1 MGILRHPSHP
11 EAGELHDVTTSSGRD
26 PTRRLENLGMN
37 KRLKRRLVGQ
47 PLATE
52 DEQHQRLGIPTALA
66 VFASDAISST
76 AYASQEILIVLIPVA
91 GLSIALNQLVPIS
104 IIVMVLLVL
113 VITSYRQTIFA
124 YPNGG
129 GSYVVSRENLGETPS
144 LIAGA
149 SLLVD
154 YILTVAVS
162 VSAGVAAITSAFP
175 ALRPERVEICLGFI
189 AIMTIANLRGLKES
203 GRLFAGPTYVYVLAL
218 FALISYGLFR
228 LATGSLE
235 PLAPNTEALEELT
248 HGNELTGLTVLIFLR
263 AFSSGAVALTGV
275 EAISNGVPAFKKPES
290 KHAATTLLLMGTIL
304 GTFFFGI
311 SVLAHRLRPTP
322 SESETLLSIMGREVF
337 NGETLPYYILQFS
350 TFAILILAAN
360 TAFADFPR
368 VTSILAQDGYLPAQL
383 KNRGDRLVFSNGIL
397 ALAAVAAL
405 LIVAFSG
412 DTSKLIPLYA
422 VGVFAGF
429 TLSQMGMVRHHQRL
443 REPSWKRGVV
453 VNAIGAVATFI
464 VLIVVVVSKFAIGAW
479 IPVVLIPIIVYM
491 FRRIKRHYN
500 EVRRALKVEPG
511 DHIPR
516 HSHTVVILVGSVNLG
531 VLKAVAYARSMRPD
545 RLVAISVVTS
555 AEEETAVV
563 DAWEKFELPVE
574 LRTVFS
580 PFRDLTG
587 PVMQLIDELDDER
600 PDDVVTVVI
609 PEFVVEHWWD
619 QALHNQSAMM
629 IKNKLRQRPNTA
641 ILSVPIQI
649 GDLNQIE
656 STNEVP

>member
-1 MGILRHPSHP
+1 MSRGF
-11 EAGELHDVTTSSGRD
+11 
-26 PTRRLENLGMN
+26 
-37 KRLKRRLVGQ
+37 KRRIVGT

-76 AYASQEILIVLIPVA
+76 AYASQEILLVLIPVA
-91 GLSIALNQLVPIS
+91 GLSIALDQLIPIS

-124 YPNGG
+124 YPGGG

-144 LIAGA
+144 LVAGA

-175 ALRPERVEICLGFI
+175 ALRPERVEICLAFI
-189 AIMTIANLRGLKES
+189 AIMTMANLRGMKES
-203 GRLFAGPTYVYVLAL
+203 GRLFAGPTYVYIVSLGL
-218 FALISYGLFR
+218 LILVGLFR
-228 LATGSLE
+228 LSTGGLDQM
-235 PLAPNTEALEELT
+235 APDTEAVNELT
-248 HGNELTGLTVLIFLR
+248 GGSALTGLTVLIFLR
-263 AFSSGAVALTGV
+263 AFSSGAVALTGI

-290 KHAATTLLLMGTIL
+290 KHAATTLVLMGTIL
-304 GTFFFGI
+304 ASFFFGI
-311 SVLAHRLRPTP
+311 SLLASRLRPTP
-322 SESETLLSIMGREVF
+322 NESETLLSIMGREVF
-337 NGETLPYYILQFS
+337 SGETIPYYLLQFS

-368 VTSILAQDGYLPAQL
+368 VGSILAADGFLPAQL
-383 KNRGDRLVFSNGIL
+383 KNRGDRLVFSNGIIT
-397 ALAAVAAL
+397 LAAVASL
-405 LIVAFSG
+405 LIVVFSG

-422 VGVFAGF
+422 VGVFCGF
-429 TLSQMGMVRHHQRL
+429 TLSQIGMVRHHQKI
-443 REPSWKRGVV
+443 REPGWKRGA
-453 VNAIGAVATFI
+453 AINTVGAIATFV
-464 VLIVVVVSKFAIGAW
+464 VLIVVLVSKFTIGAW
-479 IPVVLIPIIVYM
+479 IPAVLIPIIVYG
-491 FRRIKRHYN
+491 FRRIKRHYDA
-500 EVRRALKVEPG
+500 VRSALRVEPT
-511 DHIPR
+511 DHVPR

-563 DAWEKFELPVE
+563 DAWERFELPVE
-574 LRTVFS
+574 LRTIFS

-587 PVMQLIDELDDER
+587 PVMALIDELDDER

-619 QALHNQSAMM
+619 QALHNQSALM
-629 IKNKLRQRPNTA
+629 IKSKLRQRPNTA
-641 ILSVPIQI
+641 ILSVPIQV
-649 GDLNQIE
+649 GDLTKVA
-656 STNEVP
+656 STKEVP

>member
-1 MGILRHPSHP
+1 MIGQF
-11 EAGELHDVTTSSGRD
+11 
-26 PTRRLENLGMN
+26 
-37 KRLKRRLVGQ
+37 KRRLVGS
-47 PLATE
+47 PLASE

-91 GLSIALNQLVPIS
+91 GLSIALNQLIPIS
-104 IIVMVLLVL
+104 IIVMVLLLL

-144 LIAGA
+144 LVAGA

-189 AIMTIANLRGLKES
+189 AIMTIANLRGMKES
-203 GRLFAGPTYVYVLAL
+203 GRLFAGPTYVYILAL
-218 FALISYGLFR
+218 AALISYGLFR
-228 LATGSLE
+228 LATGTLE
-235 PLAPNTEALEELT
+235 PLPPNTEALAELT

-290 KHAATTLLLMGTIL
+290 KHAATTLLIMGTIL
-304 GTFFFGI
+304 ATFFFGI

-322 SESETLLSIMGREVF
+322 NESETLLSIMGREVF
-337 NGETLPYYILQFS
+337 SGETLPYYILQFS

-422 VGVFAGF
+422 VGVFCGF

-453 VNAIGAVATFI
+453 VNAIGAIATFV

-479 IPVVLIPIIVYM
+479 IPVVLIPIIVVV
-491 FRRIKRHYN
+491 FRRIKRHYTK
-500 EVRRALKVEPG
+500 VRAALKVEPG
-511 DHIPR
+511 DHVDR

-545 RLVAISVVTS
+545 RLVAISVVNS
-555 AEEETAVV
+555 AEEEATVV

-587 PVMQLIDELDDER
+587 PVMRIIDELDDER
-600 PDDVVTVVI
+600 PDDVVTVVL

-641 ILSVPIQI
+641 ILSVPIQV
-649 GDLNQIE
+649 GDLSALE
-656 STNEVP
+656 SRDEVL

>member
-1 MGILRHPSHP
+1 MIGQW
-11 EAGELHDVTTSSGRD
+11 
-26 PTRRLENLGMN
+26 
-37 KRLKRRLVGQ
+37 KRTLVGT

-76 AYASQEILIVLIPVA
+76 AYASEEILIVLIPATGLAVA
-91 GLSIALNQLVPIS
+91 LHQLIPIS

-124 YPNGG
+124 YPSGG

-144 LIAGA
+144 LVAGA

-203 GRLFAGPTYVYVLAL
+203 GRLFAGPTYVYVLSL
-218 FALISYGLFR
+218 GLLIVVGAVR
-228 LATGSLE
+228 LATGHLDTL
-235 PLAPNTEALEELT
+235 PPNPEAVQELT
-248 HGNELTGLTVLIFLR
+248 GGAELTGLTVLLFLR
-263 AFSSGAVALTGV
+263 AFSSGAVALTGI
-275 EAISNGVPAFKKPES
+275 EAISNGVPAFRKPES
-290 KHAATTLLLMGTIL
+290 KHAAITLVIMGSIL
-304 GTFFFGI
+304 AGFFFAI
-311 SVLAHRLRPTP
+311 SVLANRLQPTP
-322 SESETLLSIMGREVF
+322 SEGETLLSVMGRAVF
-337 NGETLPYYILQFS
+337 SGETIPYFVLQFA

-368 VTSILAQDGYLPAQL
+368 VGSILAADGYLPVQL
-383 KNRGDRLVFSNGIL
+383 ANRGDRLVFSNGIL
-397 ALAAVAAL
+397 ALAGVASV
-405 LIVAFSG
+405 LIVVFSG

-429 TLSQMGMVRHHQRL
+429 TLSQIGMVRHHQKL
-443 REPSWKRGVV
+443 REPNWQRNAVINGV
-453 VNAIGAVATFI
+453 GAVATFV
-464 VLIVVVVSKFAIGAW
+464 VLMVVLVSKFTIGAW
-479 IPVVLIPIIVYM
+479 IPALLIPIIVVG
-491 FRRIKRHYN
+491 FKRIKRHYDG
-500 EVRRALKVEPG
+500 VRSSLRIEPG
-511 DHIPR
+511 DYVPR

-545 RLVAISVVTS
+545 RLVAVSVVTT
-555 AEEETAVV
+555 AEEESELV
-563 DAWEKFELPVE
+563 DAWEDFELPVE
-574 LRTVFS
+574 LRTIFS

-587 PVMQLIDELDDER
+587 PVMQVIDELDAER

-619 QALHNQSAMM
+619 QALHNQSALL
-629 IKNKLRQRPNTA
+629 IKSKLRQRPNTA
-641 ILSVPIQI
+641 ILSVPIQV
-649 GDLNQIE
+649 GDLNDARAE
-656 STNEVP
+656 STTGSPTSPLNSPTNEVP

>member
-1 MGILRHPSHP
+1 
-11 EAGELHDVTTSSGRD
+11 
-26 PTRRLENLGMN
+26 MN

-124 YPNGG
+124 YPGGG

-144 LIAGA
+144 LVAGA

-235 PLAPNTEALEELT
+235 PLVPNTEALEELT

-464 VLIVVVVSKFAIGAW
+464 VLIVVIVSKFAIGAW
-479 IPVVLIPIIVYM
+479 IPVVLIPIIVYV

>member
-1 MGILRHPSHP
+1 MISRF
-11 EAGELHDVTTSSGRD
+11 
-26 PTRRLENLGMN
+26 
-37 KRLKRRLVGQ
+37 KRSIVGT

-76 AYASQEILIVLIPVA
+76 AYASQEILLVLIPVA
-91 GLSIALNQLVPIS
+91 GLSIALNQLIPIS

-124 YPNGG
+124 YPGGG
-129 GSYVVSRENLGETPS
+129 GSYVVSRENLGETPA
-144 LIAGA
+144 LVAGA

-175 ALRPERVEICLGFI
+175 ALRPERVEICLAFI
-189 AIMTIANLRGLKES
+189 AIMTLANLRGMKES
-203 GRLFAGPTYVYVLAL
+203 GRLFAGPTYVYIFSLGL
-218 FALISYGLFR
+218 LIAVGLFR
-228 LATGSLE
+228 LATGGLD
-235 PLAPNTEALEELT
+235 PMAPDAEAVAELT
-248 HGNELTGLTVLIFLR
+248 GGAELTGLTVLIFLR
-263 AFSSGAVALTGV
+263 AFSSGAVALTGI

-304 GTFFFGI
+304 ATFFFGI
-311 SVLAHRLRPTP
+311 SLLASRLQPTP
-322 SESETLLSIMGREVF
+322 NESETLLSIMGREVF
-337 NGETLPYYILQFS
+337 SGETIPYYILQFS

-368 VTSILAQDGYLPAQL
+368 VGSILAADGFLPAQL
-383 KNRGDRLVFSNGIL
+383 KNRGDRLVFSNGIIT
-397 ALAAVAAL
+397 LAAVASL
-405 LIVAFSG
+405 LIVVFSG

-429 TLSQMGMVRHHQRL
+429 TLSQVGMVRHHQKL
-443 REPSWKRGVV
+443 HEPGWKRGVA
-453 VNAIGAVATFI
+453 VNSIGAVATFI
-464 VLIVVVVSKFAIGAW
+464 VLIVVIVSKFAIGAW
-479 IPVVLIPIIVYM
+479 IPVLLIPIIVVV
-491 FRRIKRHYN
+491 FRRIKRHYLG
-500 EVRRALKVEPG
+500 VRRALRVEPG

-545 RLVAISVVTS
+545 RLMAISVVTS
-555 AEEETAVV
+555 AEEESAVL
-563 DAWEKFELPVE
+563 DAWEAFELPVE
-574 LRTVFS
+574 LRTIFS

-587 PVMQLIDELDDER
+587 PVMRLIDELDDER

-619 QALHNQSAMM
+619 QALHNQSALM
-629 IKNKLRQRPNTA
+629 IKSKLRQRPNTA
-641 ILSVPIQI
+641 ILSVPIQV
-649 GDLNQIE
+649 GDLGELE
-656 STNEVP
+656 STKEAP

>member
-1 MGILRHPSHP
+1 MN
-11 EAGELHDVTTSSGRD
+11 GRF
-26 PTRRLENLGMN
+26 
-37 KRLKRRLVGQ
+37 KRRMIGT

-91 GLSIALNQLVPIS
+91 GLSVALNQLVPIS
-104 IIVMVLLVL
+104 LIVMVLLVL

-124 YPNGG
+124 YPGGG

-144 LIAGA
+144 LVAGA

-189 AIMTIANLRGLKES
+189 AIMTIANLRGMKES
-203 GRLFAGPTYVYVLAL
+203 GRLFAGPTYVYILAL
-218 FALISYGLFR
+218 AALISVGLFR

-235 PLAPNTEALEELT
+235 PLVPNTEALEELT
-248 HGNELTGLTVLIFLR
+248 GGNELTGLTVLIFLR

-290 KHAATTLLLMGTIL
+290 KHAATTLLMMGTIL
-304 GTFFFGI
+304 ATFFFGI
-311 SVLAHRLRPTP
+311 SLLASRLRPTP
-322 SESETLLSIMGREVF
+322 NESETLLSLMGREVF

-368 VTSILAQDGYLPAQL
+368 VSSILAQDGYLPAQL

-405 LIVAFSG
+405 LIVVFSG

-422 VGVFAGF
+422 VGVFCGF
-429 TLSQMGMVRHHQRL
+429 TLSQIGMVRHHQKL
-443 REPSWKRGVV
+443 REPSWRRGVI
-453 VNAIGAVATFI
+453 VNSIGAVATFI
-464 VLIVVVVSKFAIGAW
+464 VLMVVVVSKFAIGAW
-479 IPVVLIPIIVYM
+479 IPAVLIPIIVVV
-491 FRRIKRHYN
+491 FKRVKRHYTK
-500 EVRRALKVEPG
+500 VRAALKVEPG

-555 AEEETAVV
+555 AEEETALV

-574 LRTVFS
+574 LRTIFS
-580 PFRDLTG
+580 AYRDLTG
-587 PVMQLIDELDDER
+587 PVMQLIDELDGER

-619 QALHNQSAMM
+619 QALHNQSALV
-629 IKNKLRQRPNTA
+629 IKSKLRQRPNTA

-649 GDLNQIE
+649 GDLNELE
-656 STNEVP
+656 SDSLEASKEVT

>member
-1 MGILRHPSHP
+1 MISRF
-11 EAGELHDVTTSSGRD
+11 
-26 PTRRLENLGMN
+26 
-37 KRLKRRLVGQ
+37 KRSIVGS

-76 AYASQEILIVLIPVA
+76 AYASQEILLVLIPVA
-91 GLSIALNQLVPIS
+91 GLSIALDQLIPIS

-124 YPNGG
+124 YPGGG
-129 GSYVVSRENLGETPS
+129 GSYVVSRENLGETPA
-144 LIAGA
+144 LVAGA

-175 ALRPERVEICLGFI
+175 ALRPERVEICLAFI
-189 AIMTIANLRGLKES
+189 AIMTMANLRGMKES
-203 GRLFAGPTYVYVLAL
+203 GRLFAGPTYVYIVSLGL
-218 FALISYGLFR
+218 LITVGLFR
-228 LATGSLE
+228 LATGGLDRM
-235 PLAPNTEALEELT
+235 APDAEALDELT
-248 HGNELTGLTVLIFLR
+248 GGSALTGLTVLIFLR
-263 AFSSGAVALTGV
+263 AFSSGAVALTGI

-304 GTFFFGI
+304 ATFFFGI
-311 SVLAHRLRPTP
+311 SLLASRLRPTP
-322 SESETLLSIMGREVF
+322 NESETLLSIMGREVF
-337 NGETLPYYILQFS
+337 SGETIPYYILQFS

-368 VTSILAQDGYLPAQL
+368 VGSILAADGFLPAQL
-383 KNRGDRLVFSNGIL
+383 KNRGDRLVFSNGIIT
-397 ALAAVAAL
+397 LAAVASL
-405 LIVAFSG
+405 LIVVFSG

-422 VGVFAGF
+422 VGVFCGF
-429 TLSQMGMVRHHQRL
+429 TLSQIGMVRHHQKI
-443 REPSWKRGVV
+443 REPGWKRGAV
-453 VNAIGAVATFI
+453 VNVIGAIATFI
-464 VLIVVVVSKFAIGAW
+464 VLLVVLVSKFTIGAW
-479 IPVVLIPIIVYM
+479 IPAVLIPIIVYV
-491 FRRIKRHYN
+491 FRRIKRHYDA
-500 EVRRALKVEPG
+500 VRSSLRVEPG
-511 DHIPR
+511 DHVPR

-555 AEEETAVV
+555 AEEEAAVV
-563 DAWEKFELPVE
+563 DAWEAFELPVE
-574 LRTVFS
+574 LRTIFS

-587 PVMQLIDELDDER
+587 PVMRLIDELDDER

-619 QALHNQSAMM
+619 QALHNQSALM
-629 IKNKLRQRPNTA
+629 IKSKLRQRPNTA
-641 ILSVPIQI
+641 ILSVPIQV
-649 GDLNQIE
+649 GDLDGLE
-656 STNEVP
+656 TTKEVP

>member
-1 MGILRHPSHP
+1 MISRW
-11 EAGELHDVTTSSGRD
+11 
-26 PTRRLENLGMN
+26 
-37 KRLKRRLVGQ
+37 KRTLVGS
-47 PLATE
+47 PLASE

-76 AYASQEILIVLIPVA
+76 AYASQEILIVLIPAA
-91 GLSIALNQLVPIS
+91 GLSIALNQLIPIS

-124 YPNGG
+124 YPGGG

-144 LIAGA
+144 LVAGA

-203 GRLFAGPTYVYVLAL
+203 GRLFAGPTYVYIVAL
-218 FALISYGLFR
+218 GGLIVVGLVR

-235 PLAPNTEALEELT
+235 PLAPDTEALTNLT
-248 HGNELTGLTVLIFLR
+248 QGNELTGLTVLLFLR
-263 AFSSGAVALTGV
+263 AFSSGAVALTGI

-304 GTFFFGI
+304 ATFFFGI
-311 SVLAHRLRPTP
+311 SVLASRLRPTP
-322 SESETLLSIMGREVF
+322 SEGETLLSIMGREVF
-337 NGETLPYYILQFS
+337 NGESLPYYILQFS

-368 VTSILAQDGYLPAQL
+368 VSSILAQDGYLPAQL

-397 ALAAVAAL
+397 ALAAVAAV
-405 LIVAFSG
+405 LIVVFSG

-422 VGVFAGF
+422 VGVFCGF
-429 TLSQMGMVRHHQRL
+429 TLSQIGMVRHHQKL
-443 REPSWKRGVV
+443 REPGWKRGAI
-453 VNAIGAVATFI
+453 VNTIGAIATFI
-464 VLIVVVVSKFAIGAW
+464 VLIVVLVSKFTIGAW
-479 IPVVLIPIIVYM
+479 IPAVLIPIIVYG

-500 EVRRALKVEPG
+500 GVRAALKVEPG
-511 DHIPR
+511 DIIPR

-545 RLVAISVVTS
+545 RLVAISVVNS
-555 AEEETAVV
+555 AEEESAVV
-563 DAWEKFELPVE
+563 DAWEDFGLPVE
-574 LRTVFS
+574 LRTIFS

-587 PVMQLIDELDDER
+587 PVMQLIDELDAES

-619 QALHNQSAMM
+619 QALHNQSALL
-629 IKNKLRQRPNTA
+629 IKTKLRQRPNTA
-641 ILSVPIQI
+641 ILSVPVQV
-649 GDLNQIE
+649 GDV
-656 STNEVP
+656 NEAPRRRSSRTEVLEPNEKEVL

>member
-1 MGILRHPSHP
+1 MENVRHLSHP
-11 EAGELHDVTTSSGRD
+11 ETGAERVANPPRSEVRRVGR
-26 PTRRLENLGMN
+26 RRRSFMTGQF
-37 KRLKRRLVGQ
+37 KRRLVGS
-47 PLATE
+47 PLASE

-91 GLSIALNQLVPIS
+91 GLSIALNQLIPIS

-124 YPNGG
+124 YPGGG

-144 LIAGA
+144 LVAGA

-189 AIMTIANLRGLKES
+189 AIMTIANLRGMKES
-203 GRLFAGPTYVYVLAL
+203 GRLFAGPTYVYIFAL
-218 FALISYGLFR
+218 GALISIGLFR
-228 LATGSLE
+228 LATGTLE
-235 PLAPNTEALEELT
+235 PLVPDTEALTELT
-248 HGNELTGLTVLIFLR
+248 HGNELSGLTVLIFLR

-290 KHAATTLLLMGTIL
+290 KHAATTLLMMGTIL
-304 GTFFFGI
+304 ATFFFGI
-311 SVLAHRLRPTP
+311 SVLASRLRPTP
-322 SESETLLSIMGREVF
+322 NESETLLSIMGREVF

-397 ALAAVAAL
+397 ALAAVASL

-422 VGVFAGF
+422 VGVFCGF
-429 TLSQMGMVRHHQRL
+429 TLSQIGMVRHHQTL

-453 VNAIGAVATFI
+453 VNTIGAIATFI
-464 VLIVVVVSKFAIGAW
+464 VLIVVLVSKFAIGAW
-479 IPVVLIPIIVYM
+479 IPAVLIPIIVVV
-491 FRRIKRHYN
+491 FRRVKRHYGK
-500 EVRRALKVEPG
+500 VRAALTVEPG
-511 DHIPR
+511 VHIRPSLAHGGDPR
-516 HSHTVVILVGSVNLG
+516 RQREPRSAQGSRLCPLDAAGSPRGDQRGELRRGGGDRGRRVGEVRAPGG
-531 VLKAVAYARSMRPD
+531 VADRLLAVPRPD
-545 RLVAISVVTS
+545 GAGHAHHRRTRRRTS
-555 AEEETAVV
+555 
-563 DAWEKFELPVE
+563 
-574 LRTVFS
+574 R
-580 PFRDLTG
+580 
-587 PVMQLIDELDDER
+587 
-600 PDDVVTVVI
+600 
-609 PEFVVEHWWD
+609 
-619 QALHNQSAMM
+619 
-629 IKNKLRQRPNTA
+629 
-641 ILSVPIQI
+641 
-649 GDLNQIE
+649 
-656 STNEVP
+656 

>member
-1 MGILRHPSHP
+1 MGILRRPSHP
-11 EAGELHDVTTSSGRD
+11 KAGAAHVTLTSDEGGPSGLCGRSV
-26 PTRRLENLGMN
+26 MN
-37 KRLKRRLVGQ
+37 GRFKRRMIGT

-91 GLSIALNQLVPIS
+91 GLSVALNQLVPIS
-104 IIVMVLLVL
+104 LIVMVLLVL

-124 YPNGG
+124 YPGGG
-129 GSYVVSRENLGETPS
+129 GSYVVSRENLGENPS
-144 LIAGA
+144 LVAGA

-189 AIMTIANLRGLKES
+189 AIMTVANLRGMKES
-203 GRLFAGPTYVYVLAL
+203 GRLFAGPTYVYIVAL
-218 FALISYGLFR
+218 FALISVGLFR

-235 PLAPNTEALEELT
+235 PLVPDTEALNELT

-290 KHAATTLLLMGTIL
+290 KHAATTLLMMGTIL
-304 GTFFFGI
+304 ATFFFGI
-311 SVLAHRLRPTP
+311 SLLASRLRPTP
-322 SESETLLSIMGREVF
+322 NESETLLSLMGREVF

-368 VTSILAQDGYLPAQL
+368 VSSILAQDGYLPAQL

-405 LIVAFSG
+405 LIVVFSG

-422 VGVFAGF
+422 VGVFCGF
-429 TLSQMGMVRHHQRL
+429 TLSQIGMVRHHQTL
-443 REPSWKRGVV
+443 REPSWRRGVI
-453 VNAIGAVATFI
+453 VNSIGAVATFI
-464 VLIVVVVSKFAIGAW
+464 VLMVVVVSKFAIGAW
-479 IPVVLIPIIVYM
+479 IPAVLIPIIVVV
-491 FRRIKRHYN
+491 FKRIKRHYTKRSGGAEGRARRSHSSPLAHGRDPRRQRQPRCAQGRCLRPVDAAGSTRGDQRGDIGRGGDSARRCVG
-500 EVRRALKVEPG
+500 EVRAPRRAS
-511 DHIPR
+511 DHLLGLPR
-516 HSHTVVILVGSVNLG
+516 PHWSCHAADRRTRRRASGRCRDGGHPRVRGRALVGSSAPQPERAGHQEQTATAAEHGDPVG
-531 VLKAVAYARSMRPD
+531 ADPD
-545 RLVAISVVTS
+545 R
-555 AEEETAVV
+555 
-563 DAWEKFELPVE
+563 
-574 LRTVFS
+574 
-580 PFRDLTG
+580 
-587 PVMQLIDELDDER
+587 
-600 PDDVVTVVI
+600 
-609 PEFVVEHWWD
+609 
-619 QALHNQSAMM
+619 
-629 IKNKLRQRPNTA
+629 
-641 ILSVPIQI
+641 
-649 GDLNQIE
+649 
-656 STNEVP
+656 

>member
-1 MGILRHPSHP
+1 MGTLRHSPPRKQEHGHGEP
-11 EAGELHDVTTSSGRD
+11 VAGRRAEPHDEQVA
-26 PTRRLENLGMN
+26 MN
-37 KRLKRRLVGQ
+37 SRFKRRIVGT

-76 AYASQEILIVLIPVA
+76 AYASQEILLVLIPVA
-91 GLSIALNQLVPIS
+91 GLAIALDQLIPIS

-124 YPNGG
+124 YPGGG
-129 GSYVVSRENLGETPS
+129 GSYVVSRENLGETPA
-144 LIAGA
+144 LVAGA

-175 ALRPERVEICLGFI
+175 ALRPERVGICLAFI
-189 AIMTIANLRGLKES
+189 AIMTMANLRGMKES
-203 GRLFAGPTYVYVLAL
+203 GRLFAGPTYVYIVSLGL
-218 FALISYGLFR
+218 LISVGLFR
-228 LATGSLE
+228 LATGSLD
-235 PLAPNTEALEELT
+235 PMVPDTEAL
-248 HGNELTGLTVLIFLR
+248 NELTGGGELAGLTVLIFLR
-263 AFSSGAVALTGV
+263 AFSSGAVALTGI

-304 GTFFFGI
+304 ATFFFGI
-311 SVLAHRLRPTP
+311 SLLASRLRPTP
-322 SESETLLSIMGREVF
+322 NEGETLLSIMGREVF
-337 NGETLPYYILQFS
+337 SGETLPYFILQFS

-368 VTSILAQDGYLPAQL
+368 VGSILAADGFLPAQL
-383 KNRGDRLVFSNGIL
+383 KNRGDRLVFSNGIIT
-397 ALAAVAAL
+397 LAAVASL
-405 LIVAFSG
+405 LIVVFSG

-422 VGVFAGF
+422 VGVFCGF
-429 TLSQMGMVRHHQRL
+429 TLSQIGMVRHHQKI
-443 REPSWKRGVV
+443 REPGWKRGAV
-453 VNAIGAVATFI
+453 VNVIGAIATFI
-464 VLIVVVVSKFAIGAW
+464 VLMVVLVSKFTIGAW
-479 IPVVLIPIIVYM
+479 IPAVLIPIIVYV
-491 FRRIKRHYN
+491 FRRIKRHYDS
-500 EVRRALKVEPG
+500 VRSALRVEPG
-511 DHIPR
+511 DHVPR

-555 AEEETAVV
+555 AEEEAAVV

-574 LRTVFS
+574 LRTIFS

-587 PVMQLIDELDDER
+587 PVMRLIDELDDER

-619 QALHNQSAMM
+619 QALHNQSALM
-629 IKNKLRQRPNTA
+629 IKTKLRQRPNTA
-641 ILSVPIQI
+641 ILSVPIQV
-649 GDLNQIE
+649 GDLGELE
-656 STNEVP
+656 STKEAP

>member
-1 MGILRHPSHP
+1 
-11 EAGELHDVTTSSGRD
+11 
-26 PTRRLENLGMN
+26 MN
-37 KRLKRRLVGQ
+37 SRFKRRMIGS

-91 GLSIALNQLVPIS
+91 GLSIALNQLIPIS

-189 AIMTIANLRGLKES
+189 AIMTIANLRGMKES
-203 GRLFAGPTYVYVLAL
+203 GRLFAGPTYIYILAL
-218 FALISYGLFR
+218 FALISVGLFR
-228 LATGSLE
+228 LATGTLE
-235 PLAPNTEALEELT
+235 PLVPDTEALSELT

-304 GTFFFGI
+304 ATFFFGI
-311 SVLAHRLRPTP
+311 SLLASRLRPTP
-322 SESETLLSIMGREVF
+322 NESETLLSIMGREVF

-383 KNRGDRLVFSNGIL
+383 KNRGDRLVFSNGII
-397 ALAAVAAL
+397 ALAAVAGL

-422 VGVFAGF
+422 VGVFCGF
-429 TLSQMGMVRHHQRL
+429 TLSQMGMVRHHQTL
-443 REPSWKRGVV
+443 REPTWKRGVA
-453 VNAIGAVATFI
+453 VNTIGAIATFI

-479 IPVVLIPIIVYM
+479 IPVVLIPIIVIA

-500 EVRRALKVEPG
+500 DVRKALKVEPG

-555 AEEETAVV
+555 AEEETALV

-574 LRTVFS
+574 LRTIFS
-580 PFRDLTG
+580 AYRDLTG

-619 QALHNQSAMM
+619 QALHNQSALI

-649 GDLNQIE
+649 GDLNE
-656 STNEVP
+656 LETDSLEANKEVT

>member
-1 MGILRHPSHP
+1 
-11 EAGELHDVTTSSGRD
+11 
-26 PTRRLENLGMN
+26 MN
-37 KRLKRRLVGQ
+37 KRFKRRLVGQ

-91 GLSIALNQLVPIS
+91 GLSIALNQLIPIS
-104 IIVMVLLVL
+104 VIVMVLLVL

-124 YPNGG
+124 YPGGG

-144 LIAGA
+144 LVAGA

-189 AIMTIANLRGLKES
+189 AIMTVANLRGLKES
-203 GRLFAGPTYVYVLAL
+203 GRLFAGPTYVYIIAL
-218 FALISYGLFR
+218 GALISFGLFR

-235 PLAPNTEALEELT
+235 PLAPNTEALNELT
-248 HGNELTGLTVLIFLR
+248 GGNELTGLTVLIFLR

-290 KHAATTLLLMGTIL
+290 KHAAATLLMMGTIL
-304 GTFFFGI
+304 ATFFFGI
-311 SVLAHRLRPTP
+311 SVLASRLRPTP
-322 SESETLLSIMGREVF
+322 NESETLLSIMGREVF

-368 VTSILAQDGYLPAQL
+368 VTSILAQDGFLPAQL

-397 ALAAVAAL
+397 ALAAVASL
-405 LIVAFSG
+405 LIVVFSG

-453 VNAIGAVATFI
+453 VNAIGAIATFV

-479 IPVVLIPIIVYM
+479 IPVVLIPIIVYV
-491 FRRIKRHYN
+491 FRRIKRHYD
-500 EVRRALKVEPG
+500 EVRKALRVEPG
-511 DHIPR
+511 DYVPR

-574 LRTVFS
+574 LRTIFS

-587 PVMQLIDELDDER
+587 PVTQLIDELDDER

-649 GDLNQIE
+649 GDLNELE
-656 STNEVP
+656 STKDVP

>member
-1 MGILRHPSHP
+1 MISRF
-11 EAGELHDVTTSSGRD
+11 
-26 PTRRLENLGMN
+26 
-37 KRLKRRLVGQ
+37 KRSIVGS

-76 AYASQEILIVLIPVA
+76 AYASQEILLVLIPVA
-91 GLSIALNQLVPIS
+91 GLSIALDQLIPIS

-124 YPNGG
+124 YPGGG
-129 GSYVVSRENLGETPS
+129 GSYVVSRENLGETPA

-175 ALRPERVEICLGFI
+175 ALRPERVEICLAFI
-189 AIMTIANLRGLKES
+189 AIMTLANLRGMKES
-203 GRLFAGPTYVYVLAL
+203 GRLFAGPTYVYIVSLGL
-218 FALISYGLFR
+218 LITVGLFR
-228 LATGSLE
+228 LATGGLDQM
-235 PLAPNTEALEELT
+235 APDAEALEELT
-248 HGNELTGLTVLIFLR
+248 GGSALTGLTVLIFLR
-263 AFSSGAVALTGV
+263 AFSSGAVALTGI

-304 GTFFFGI
+304 ATFFFGI
-311 SVLAHRLRPTP
+311 SLLASRLRPTP
-322 SESETLLSIMGREVF
+322 NESETLLSIMGREVF
-337 NGETLPYYILQFS
+337 SGETLPYYILQFS

-368 VTSILAQDGYLPAQL
+368 VGSILAADGFLPAQL
-383 KNRGDRLVFSNGIL
+383 KNRGDRLVFSNGIIT
-397 ALAAVAAL
+397 LAAVASL
-405 LIVAFSG
+405 LIVVFSG

-422 VGVFAGF
+422 VGVFCGF
-429 TLSQMGMVRHHQRL
+429 TLSQIGMVRHHQNI
-443 REPSWKRGVV
+443 REPGWKRGAV
-453 VNAIGAVATFI
+453 VNVIGAIATFI
-464 VLIVVVVSKFAIGAW
+464 VLMVVLVSKFTIGAW
-479 IPVVLIPIIVYM
+479 IPAVLIPIIVYG
-491 FRRIKRHYN
+491 FRRIKRHYDA
-500 EVRRALKVEPG
+500 VRSALRVEPG
-511 DHIPR
+511 DQVPR

-555 AEEETAVV
+555 AEEEAAVV
-563 DAWEKFELPVE
+563 DAWERFALPVE
-574 LRTVFS
+574 LRTIFS

-587 PVMQLIDELDDER
+587 PVMKLIDELDDER

-619 QALHNQSAMM
+619 QALHNQSALM
-629 IKNKLRQRPNTA
+629 IKSKLRQRPNTA
-641 ILSVPIQI
+641 ILSVPVQV
-649 GDLNQIE
+649 GDLDE
-656 STNEVP
+656 FDSTNEVR